1 MFSLEPAVELS
12 RSPLFL
18 RGKEEVMVHEQT
30 EFGLASCVGARRQ
43 GCGGLLDDGLDA
55 SAIDLLTE
63 SA

>member
-1 MFSLEPAVELS
+1 MELS